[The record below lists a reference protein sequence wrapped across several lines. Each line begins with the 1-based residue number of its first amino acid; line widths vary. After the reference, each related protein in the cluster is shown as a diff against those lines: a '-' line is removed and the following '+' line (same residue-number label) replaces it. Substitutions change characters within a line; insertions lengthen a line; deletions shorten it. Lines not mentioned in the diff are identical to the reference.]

1 MKKII
6 NSEIFKA
13 CVANT
18 IMLAS
23 VLSLESHPVF
33 GSCVLLAGLI
43 LIYRGYF
50 GSNM

>member
-1 MKKII
+1 MKKVI

-23 VLSLESHPVF
+23 ILSLESHPVF
-33 GSCVLLAGLI
+33 GSCVLIAGLI
-43 LIYRGYF
+43 LIYKGYF
-50 GSNM
+50 GK